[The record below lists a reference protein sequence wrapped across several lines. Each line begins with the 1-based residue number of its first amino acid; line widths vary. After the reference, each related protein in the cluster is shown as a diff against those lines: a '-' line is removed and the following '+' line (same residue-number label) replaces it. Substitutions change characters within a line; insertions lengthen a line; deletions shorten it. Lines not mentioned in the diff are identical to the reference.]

1 MALHQFWI
9 DVWETELK
17 KQVVHELNNYHRVR
31 QVWGLGPLKLKQRQ
45 GVLTIW
51 AKYFDIECH
60 RTRQAFLGGGKGQS
74 GWRQALQRVK
84 HVKSFL

>member
-1 MALHQFWI
+1 MAIRQYWI
-9 DVWETELK
+9 DVRETELQ
-17 KQVVHELNNYHRVR
+17 KQVREA
-31 QVWGLGPLKLKQRQ
+31 WGLGPLKLKQRQ

-51 AKYFDIECH
+51 AEYFDIECH
-60 RTRQAFLGGGKGQS
+60 HTRQAFLGGGKGQS